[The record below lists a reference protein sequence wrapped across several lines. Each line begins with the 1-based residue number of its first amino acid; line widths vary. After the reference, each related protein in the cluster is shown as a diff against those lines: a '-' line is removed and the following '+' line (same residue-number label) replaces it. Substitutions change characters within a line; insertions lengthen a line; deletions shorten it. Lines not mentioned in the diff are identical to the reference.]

1 MRLIDTRGGIVAK
14 HKGELGIG
22 ERAAEELLRKF
33 PNLTEARICQ
43 RIGLKR
49 KSLWELKHGTTPGGF
64 LLQRMCFE
72 GCDVLYILTGRREK
86 E

>member
-1 MRLIDTRGGIVAK
+1 MAK

-22 ERAAEELLRKF
+22 ERAVEELLNKF
-33 PNLTEARICQ
+33 PNLTEAQICQ
-43 RIGLKR
+43 RLGTSR
-49 KSLWELKHGTTPGGF
+49 KSFWDFKNGSTPGGC

-72 GCDVLYILTGRREK
+72 GCDIKYILTGRREK

>member
-1 MRLIDTRGGIVAK
+1 MRLIDTRSGIVEK

-33 PNLTEARICQ
+33 PNLTEAQICQ
-43 RIGLKR
+43 RIGLNR

-64 LLQRMCFE
+64 SLQRMCFE

-86 E
+86 K